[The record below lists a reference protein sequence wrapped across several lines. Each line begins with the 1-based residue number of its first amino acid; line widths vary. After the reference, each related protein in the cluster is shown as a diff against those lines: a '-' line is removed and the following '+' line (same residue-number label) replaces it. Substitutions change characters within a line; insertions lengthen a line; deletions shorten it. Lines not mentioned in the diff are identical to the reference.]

1 MSFPRAGMRLG
12 GWVFRDEYAAVVR
25 RRLCESPPGAL
36 SEPCGL
42 ACLAFTSDSNESGKI
57 WNRRV
62 IEELVKQ
69 FTDYLAGLIHVVF
82 GFSSYDIEQP
92 RASAIRFRV
101 RTVMFSIA
109 PHSMRDTTDWV
120 VFIRAA
126 KSCWLMFN
134 SIRRFTACSIRTYNG
149 ARES

>member
-1 MSFPRAGMRLG
+1 MTMGLLPKGIGQVSPMTHWPAK
-12 GWVFRDEYAAVVR
+12 GWAAVVAFPPTIYAFP
-25 RRLCESPPGAL
+25 LCRKE
-36 SEPCGL
+36 EPV
-42 ACLAFTSDSNESGKI
+42 E
-57 WNRRV
+57 
-62 IEELVKQ
+62 Q
-69 FTDYLAGLIHVVF
+69 FTDCLTDLIHVVF

-101 RTVMFSIA
+101 CTVMFSIA

-134 SIRRFTACSIRTYNG
+134 SIRRFTACSIRAYNG